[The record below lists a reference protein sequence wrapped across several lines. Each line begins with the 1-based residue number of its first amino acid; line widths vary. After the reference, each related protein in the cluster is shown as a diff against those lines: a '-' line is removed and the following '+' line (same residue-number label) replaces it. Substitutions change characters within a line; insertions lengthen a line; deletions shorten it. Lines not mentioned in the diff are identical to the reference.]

1 MKNKKNMITI
11 GGRLVKDLLENP
23 RIIRDG
29 ELNKIW
35 LLQVGDQFIIVSEN
49 NETKEQIWSDLI
61 EVNNI
66 MDLGFSVEFPIEK
79 VTSKFLVDLVG
90 NNLVVL
96 TIGDDKEKDYWVT
109 RLYVEEPIIDRDRS
123 GGLELVSYESIC
135 FEEGKRKHCYESLND
150 NPHVLGY
157 LNDLLSIDLPS
168 EEQIRIYDNVL
179 KKKEKLEG
187 N

>member
-1 MKNKKNMITI
+1 MMTI

-29 ELNKIW
+29 ELNRIW

-66 MDLGFSVEFPIEK
+66 MDLGFSVKFPIEN
-79 VTSKFLVDLVG
+79 VTSEFLVDLVG
-90 NNLVVL
+90 DNLVVL
-96 TIGDDKEKDYWVT
+96 ALGDEDEKDFWVT
-109 RLYVEEPIIDRDRS
+109 RLYAEEPIINRFENR
-123 GGLELVSYESIC
+123 LELVSYESIC
-135 FEEGKRKHCYESLND
+135 FEEGKGEHCYKSLEGE
-150 NPHVLGY
+150 PHALGY
-157 LNDLLSIDLPS
+157 LNDLMSIDLPS
-168 EEQIRIYDNVL
+168 EEQTRTYKKVL
-179 KKKEKLEG
+179 KKK

>member
-1 MKNKKNMITI
+1 MITI

-29 ELNKIW
+29 ELNRIW
-35 LLQVGDQFIIVSEN
+35 LLRVGDQFIIVSEN

-66 MDLGFSVEFPIEK
+66 MNLGFSIELPVEKITTE
-79 VTSKFLVDLVG
+79 FLVDLVG

-96 TIGDDKEKDYWVT
+96 CLGDDKEKDYWVT
-109 RLYVEEPIIDRDRS
+109 RLHVEEPIIERYENS
-123 GGLELVSYESIC
+123 SELVSYESIC
-135 FEEGKRKHCYESLND
+135 YEEGKRKHCYESLND
-150 NPHVLGY
+150 EPHALGY
-157 LNDLLSIDLPS
+157 LNDLMSIDLPS
-168 EEQIRIYDNVL
+168 EEQTRTYKKVL
-179 KKKEKLEG
+179 KKK

>member
-1 MKNKKNMITI
+1 MITI

-35 LLQVGDQFIIVSEN
+35 LLQVEGQFIIVSEN
-49 NETKEQIWSDLI
+49 NETKEQTWSNLI
-61 EVNNI
+61 EINDIRN
-66 MDLGFSVEFPIEK
+66 LGFSIELPAEK
-79 VTSKFLVDLVG
+79 VTSEFLVDLVAD
-90 NNLVVL
+90 NLVVL
-96 TIGDDKEKDYWVT
+96 TLDDGREKDYWVT
-109 RLYVEEPIIDRDRS
+109 RLYVEEPIIRRYRS

-150 NPHVLGY
+150 EPHVLAD
-157 LNDLLSIDLPS
+157 LNNLASIDFPS
-168 EEQIRIYDNVL
+168 EEQIRIYEKVL
-179 KKKEKLEG
+179 KKKE

>member
-1 MKNKKNMITI
+1 MMTI

-29 ELNKIW
+29 ELNRIW

-66 MDLGFSVEFPIEK
+66 MDLGFSVEFPIEN
-79 VTSKFLVDLVG
+79 VTSEFLVDLVG
-90 NNLVVL
+90 DNLVVL
-96 TIGDDKEKDYWVT
+96 ALGDENEKDFWVT
-109 RLYVEEPIIDRDRS
+109 RLYAEEPIINRFENR
-123 GGLELVSYESIC
+123 LELVSYESIC
-135 FEEGKRKHCYESLND
+135 FEEGKREHCYESLD
-150 NPHVLGY
+150 GEPHALGY
-157 LNDLLSIDLPS
+157 LNDLMSIDLPS
-168 EEQIRIYDNVL
+168 EKQTRTYKEVL
-179 KKKEKLEG
+179 KKK

>member
-1 MKNKKNMITI
+1 MITI
-11 GGRLVKDLLENP
+11 GGRLVKALLENP

-35 LLQVGDQFIIVSEN
+35 LLRAGDQFIVVSEN
-49 NETKEQIWSDLI
+49 NETEEQTWSDPI
-61 EVNNI
+61 EINDI
-66 MDLGFSVEFPIEK
+66 KDSDFSVEFPIEN
-79 VTSKFLVDLVG
+79 VTSEFLIDLVG

-109 RLYVEEPIIDRDRS
+109 RLYVEEPIIDRYRS

-135 FEEGKRKHCYESLND
+135 FEEGKRKHCYESLDD

-168 EEQIRIYDNVL
+168 EGQIKIYEKVL
-179 KKKEKLEG
+179 RKKRGKLIPLFYF
-187 N
+187 